1 MASFQILLA
10 TLNGARFLQK
20 QIDSLAIQDA
30 DEIHVLA
37 SDDGSD
43 DTTLEI
49 LGRAKE
55 NWSKG
60 SFEIIKGPGKGFA
73 HNFRNLIEAPQTDA
87 DIVAFCDQDDVWMQ
101 DKCERTAAKLLGSGA
116 LPHVLS
122 SRTVLID
129 KNDNEIGYAP
139 IQRRAPSFRN
149 AVLQNIAGG
158 NTMVM
163 NRSAFQLLRQ
173 TSDRIAPISHDRWLY
188 MIVTGSGGLVEY
200 SREPTIYYR
209 QHEHNAIGMKK
220 QPILKTQM
228 WRLNRFMTGRVRAQ
242 TDTCLEKLESCRH
255 LLTEDAVSVLDAL
268 KILHDGESI
277 GSRLSAL
284 QRSGVYRNT
293 LVGQLG
299 LWVDCAFK
307 LR

>member
-20 QIDSLAIQDA
+20 QIDSLARQVA

-37 SDDGSD
+37 SDDGSQD
-43 DTTLEI
+43 ETVEI
-49 LGRAKE
+49 LKRAKAD
-55 NWSKG
+55 WSKG
-60 SFEIIKGPGKGFA
+60 KFEIIKGPGQGFA
-73 HNFRNLIEAPQTDA
+73 RNFRNLIEASQEDA
-87 DIVAFCDQDDVWMQ
+87 DYVAFCDQDDVWMPH
-101 DKCERTAAKLLGSGA
+101 KCSGVAANMLTGEA
-116 LPHVLS
+116 RPHVLS

-129 KNDNEIGYAP
+129 KDDNKIGLSP

-149 AVLQNIAGG
+149 ALLQNIAGG

-163 NRSAFQLLRQ
+163 NRSAFQLLQQ

-188 MIVTGSGGLVEY
+188 LIVTGSGGFVEY

-209 QHEHNAIGMKK
+209 QHDNNAIGMKK
-220 QPILKTQM
+220 QPILKNQM
-228 WRLNRFMTGRVRAQ
+228 WRLNHYMTGRVRAQ
-242 TDTCLEKLESCRH
+242 TDMCLERMESCRH
-255 LLTEDAVSVLDAL
+255 LLTDDSLAVLDAF
-268 KILHDGESI
+268 KILHDGDTL
-277 GSRLSAL
+277 GSRVSAL
-284 QRSGVYRNT
+284 QKSGVYRNT
-293 LVGQLG
+293 FVGQLG